1 MPISSF
7 SIHDDD
13 VAPYENWMQVFAMF
27 DIKHNG
33 VIDFGEFVHSLSIF
47 HPNASQEKKI
57 ECMKLVVHQ
66 RKKNSSFICVRF
78 LLYVIMGWI
87 KSKLNLCEGLTVPMF
102 SYSCIWIVWPSA
114 DWIHWT

>member
-66 RKKNSSFICVRF
+66 RKKKQF
-78 LLYVIMGWI
+78 LH
-87 KSKLNLCEGLTVPMF
+87 LCEIFVICHYGLNQE
-102 SYSCIWIVWPSA
+102 
-114 DWIHWT
+114 